1 MTNQQNIDKKI
12 SATIEKILAR
22 NVGGLDH
29 LEGLSLDFGVTP
41 KDIIHSR
48 GTMKLYHYLP
58 KSDEIYRIP
67 VVIIAPLMNRYYI
80 LDLAPGQSFVEYL
93 VEQGLDVY
101 LIDWGVPRKEHKHYK
116 FDHYVDDFLP
126 ECLQKVAEDCG
137 ETDVSLLGYCVG
149 GIMAAMRTALDGDGN
164 GNGNIKNL
172 VCLTTPVNA
181 DGMPLYKSWA
191 NNKAFDIDEIVDE
204 LGNIP
209 AGMIDSMMQALR
221 PLQRTAGRLQL
232 LNNVTNDQFVE
243 AHYRFERWATDQI
256 PLAGETARQLFKDF
270 LQDNKLI
277 ANKFEL
283 NGKKI
288 NLGDIAVPFLHV
300 TALHDHIV
308 PTAASEQL
316 VNLVKSEDKQ
326 EIVLKGGHVSLVA
339 GGNAVFR
346 LWPQVSEWLSQRSE

>member
-1 MTNQQNIDKKI
+1 MTNQQDIDKKV

-58 KSDEIYRIP
+58 TNDEIYRIP

-93 VEQGLDVY
+93 IEQGFDVY
-101 LIDWGVPRKEHKHYK
+101 LIDWGTPRKEHKHYK

-149 GIMAAMRTALDGDGN
+149 GIMAAMRTALDGDGKA
-164 GNGNIKNL
+164 NGNIKNL
-172 VCLTTPVNA
+172 ICLTTPVNA

-191 NNKAFDIDEIVDE
+191 NNKTFDIDRIVDE

-232 LNNVTNDQFVE
+232 LDNVTNDQFVE

-277 ANKFEL
+277 KKEFEL

-288 NLGDIAVPFLHV
+288 NFGDIVVPFLHV

-308 PTAASEQL
+308 PTAASKQL
-316 VNLVKSEDKQ
+316 VDLVNSEDKQ

-346 LWPQVSEWLSQRSE
+346 LWPQVSKWLSQRSE